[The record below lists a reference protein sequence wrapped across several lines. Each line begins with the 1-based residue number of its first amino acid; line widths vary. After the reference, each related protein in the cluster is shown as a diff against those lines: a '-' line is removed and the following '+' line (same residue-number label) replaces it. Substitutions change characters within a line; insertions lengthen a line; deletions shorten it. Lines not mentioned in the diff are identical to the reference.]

1 MRHTFCVSHWFGGRA
16 VVRSCIYR
24 GCTSIRPGVVFLCE
38 SLLFLPLRHGTGF
51 NPMSLRRSL
60 KICVFRQFKINLAG
74 AREGACTAGVCRSC
88 AHASTAAT
96 RAHAVPA
103 PGATWPRQ
111 HLHGMPFRDFLGR
124 RAENIHCHRT
134 PPCGTPLPPSG
145 HLAAPC
151 LLHCRTAW
159 RQHAL
164 GGSQMMH
171 DRMPIN

>member
-1 MRHTFCVSHWFGGRA
+1 VPDCMRHTFCVSHWFGGRA

-51 NPMSLRRSL
+51 NPMPE
-60 KICVFRQFKINLAG
+60 KVFEDMRLSQFKINL
-74 AREGACTAGVCRSC
+74 GV
-88 AHASTAAT
+88 T